1 VTIKVL
7 LADDQQLVRA
17 GFRVL
22 IESEP
27 DLEVVGEAATG
38 REAVDLARA
47 TLPDVVVMDIRMP
60 EMDGLAATVEILGTE
75 TLRHTR
81 VLILTTFEIDEYVF
95 RALQAGAS
103 GFVGKG
109 VDPHGLVKAI
119 RTINDGDALLSAAA
133 TRALISRFL
142 TGPTVAAMPKS
153 LEMLTNREREVLTL
167 VAAGWT
173 NDEIAQQL
181 VVSPATTKT
190 HINRTMTKLGVRDR
204 AQLVVI
210 AYQTGLVRPGV
221 G

>member
-7 LADDQQLVRA
+7 LADDQQLVRT

-38 REAVDLARA
+38 REAVDVARR
-47 TLPDVVVMDIRMP
+47 TQPDVVVMDIRMP
-60 EMDGLAATVEILGTE
+60 DMDGLAATVEILDIAA
-75 TLRHTR
+75 LRNTR

-95 RALQAGAS
+95 QALQAGAS

-109 VDPHGLVKAI
+109 VDADALVKAI
-119 RTINDGDALLSAAA
+119 HTIHDGDALLSAAA
-133 TRALISRFL
+133 TKTLISRFL
-142 TGPTVAAMPKS
+142 TAPAVAAAPKS
-153 LEMLTNREREVLTL
+153 LETLTNREREVLTL

-173 NDEIAQQL
+173 NDEIAQHL

-221 G
+221 V